1 MRYVSAMDAFSAL
14 ADPVRRE
21 LLGLLR
27 RSPTSAGDLAARFPI
42 SRPAISRHLRVL
54 REAGLVSV
62 HEHGRERLYRL
73 DPAPLEQVDAWLD
86 DFRDRWGPRLDA
98 LATEVHR
105 TRRERRTTTELAHQ
119 KEQIA

>member
-1 MRYVSAMDAFSAL
+1 VDSFAAV

-27 RSPTSAGDLAARFPI
+27 RSPASAGELAARFPI

-54 REAGLVSV
+54 LQAGLVSV
-62 HEHGRERLYRL
+62 QAQGRERLYRL
-73 DPAPLEQVDAWLD
+73 EPAPLEQMDAWLD
-86 DFRDRWGPRLDA
+86 DFRDRWSPRLDA

-105 TRRERRTTTELAHQ
+105 TRRERRVTAEPPST

>member
-1 MRYVSAMDAFSAL
+1 MDAFPAL

-27 RSPTSAGDLAARFPI
+27 RSPASVGELAARFPI

-62 HEHGRERLYRL
+62 REQGRERLYRL
-73 DPAPLEQVDAWLD
+73 EPAPLEQVDAWLD
-86 DFRDRWGPRLDA
+86 DFRDRWSPRLDA

-105 TRRERRTTTELAHQ
+105 TRRERRATTDRPIQ
-119 KEQIA
+119 KEHTA

>member
-1 MRYVSAMDAFSAL
+1 MRYVLAVDAFAAL

-27 RSPTSAGDLAARFPI
+27 RSPTSAGELAARFPI

-62 HEHGRERLYRL
+62 QEQGRERLYRL
-73 DPAPLEQVDAWLD
+73 EPSPLEQVDAWLD
-86 DFRDRWGPRLDA
+86 DFRDRWSPRLDA

-105 TRRERRTTTELAHQ
+105 TRRERRTATDRPLQ
-119 KEQIA
+119 KERTA